1 MDHLTL
7 ELVVECQGEANTV
20 NEELL
25 VKEDRFPRDVQADSK
40 VISYWI
46 SSVSRERHASIVI
59 SHNDEEFDRCQGEDS
74 NQNLDRIDFAHTD
87 LMGFKNRTRSLT
99 VEDRKLMGFRPRC
112 CMPIGGVMVV
122 LGKPTSP
129 VPGA

>member
-25 VKEDRFPRDVQADSK
+25 VKEDMFPRDVQADSK

-46 SSVSRERHASIVI
+46 SSVSRERYASIVI
-59 SHNDEEFDRCQGEDS
+59 SHTTTKSLTDAKEKSVIKDWIV
-74 NQNLDRIDFAHTD
+74 LILLHTD

-112 CMPIGGVMVV
+112 WMPIGRMRHGRI
-122 LGKPTSP
+122 G
-129 VPGA
+129 